1 MSYTHRL
8 ATPEDATAITP
19 LWQAFATE
27 RAAANPSMVVKPN
40 FDFHKYVTHQ
50 LNKPL
55 TYCWVLEHQTNNQ
68 KTIVGCLFL
77 FFYNEAPPPNL
88 PPELIQQHEI
98 ENPFL
103 PRRIC
108 TALGLYIQ
116 PSHRQPAPIKQLIDA
131 GIQQAEAMQVTDIDL
146 MIAAD
151 QTGIQALLERA
162 GFTKSAVQFT
172 RHYSIPTNTEL
183 PSLHPPHPEL
193 AEIALPTPNAIPLRD
208 PDTNELIRNPKGEP
222 VFLMPLRDEKGELLL
237 TSNGLPIYPTPVR
250 DPEKDDWVFNSL
262 GELVVCPVLRDDNGE
277 IVEHQEIPQFHPP
290 VYEYVEG
297 KIRLK
302 QDSSGNY
309 VFCEVER
316 DKERKI
322 VRNTDGIPIFKQL
335 L

>member
-8 ATPEDATAITP
+8 ATLEDATAITP

-40 FDFHKYVTHQ
+40 FDFLKYVTHQ

-55 TYCWVLEHQTNNQ
+55 TFCWVLEHQTNNQ

-88 PPELIQQHEI
+88 PPELIEQHEI

-108 TALGLYIQ
+108 TALGLYIE
-116 PSHRQPAPIKQLIDA
+116 PPHRQPAAIKQLIDA

-172 RHYSIPTNTEL
+172 RHYSIPTNIEL

-222 VFLMPLRDEKGELLL
+222 VFLKPLRDEKGELLL

-250 DPEKDDWVFNSL
+250 DPQKDDWVFNSL
-262 GELVVCPVLRDDNGE
+262 GELVVCPVLRDDNGK

-297 KIRLK
+297 EIRLK

-309 VFCEVER
+309 VFCAVER
-316 DKERKI
+316 DKEGKI